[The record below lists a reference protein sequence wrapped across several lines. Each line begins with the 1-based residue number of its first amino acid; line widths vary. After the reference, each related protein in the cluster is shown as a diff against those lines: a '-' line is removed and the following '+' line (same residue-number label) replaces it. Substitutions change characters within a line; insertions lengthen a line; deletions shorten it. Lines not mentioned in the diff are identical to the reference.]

1 MNGPVAAALDGEV
14 EIVPP
19 GVLKRSMMSMARHPD
34 GAVYLNTQTG
44 PLYRSADRGRSWTPV
59 PVEMPDLAHPQ
70 VLHGIGIGG
79 DGRLWLSHS
88 SDREHPG
95 GLYGQD
101 LHVSHSADG
110 GVTWQ
115 RSATDFG
122 AIPPGIP
129 DLCFHEDGNRTFV
142 ELPDG
147 TLMFSTTVV
156 PAPPYAD
163 SFPSASGEA
172 YGGRPGDLFGD
183 LILRS
188 SDGGRTWG
196 DATRVDPFLNPHE
209 SNLAVDPRDGERVL
223 LMARC
228 QRASVPNEDPDE
240 FMARTGNPGPAIK
253 QGVLF
258 ESTDA
263 GRTFAA
269 AGWTNW
275 YGHRGNVYFA
285 PSRTVVITH
294 SGGYRDRRVVAR
306 VSLDGAGTWQDGSA
320 EGTAELLAAQKF
332 VLLPDPPGHSFTTP
346 TVEFEPRHFL
356 TAYGWYPG
364 GGDELAVNGLFW
376 HLEPGGSG
384 PGGR

>member
-129 DLCFHEDGNRTFV
+129 NLCFHEDGNRTFV

-188 SDGGRTWG
+188 SDRGRTWG

-209 SNLAVDPRDGERVL
+209 SNLAVDPRDGGARPADGALPAGLRPQRGPGRVHGEDGES
-223 LMARC
+223 
-228 QRASVPNEDPDE
+228 RAGD
-240 FMARTGNPGPAIK
+240 
-253 QGVLF
+253 Q
-258 ESTDA
+258 A
-263 GRTFAA
+263 GRPV
-269 AGWTNW
+269 
-275 YGHRGNVYFA
+275 R
-285 PSRTVVITH
+285 I
-294 SGGYRDRRVVAR
+294 DRRR
-306 VSLDGAGTWQDGSA
+306 
-320 EGTAELLAAQKF
+320 
-332 VLLPDPPGHSFTTP
+332 P
-346 TVEFEPRHFL
+346 
-356 TAYGWYPG
+356 
-364 GGDELAVNGLFW
+364 
-376 HLEPGGSG
+376 HLR
-384 PGGR
+384 GGRGGPTGMDTAGMFISLPAVPS